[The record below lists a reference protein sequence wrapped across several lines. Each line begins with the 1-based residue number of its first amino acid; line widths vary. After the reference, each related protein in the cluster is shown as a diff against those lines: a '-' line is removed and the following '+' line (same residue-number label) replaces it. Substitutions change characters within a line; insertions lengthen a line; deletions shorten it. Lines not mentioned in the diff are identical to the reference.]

1 MLCRSHQVRWN
12 LRALGWLAPRSFHER
27 QSRGS
32 SASTRAQL
40 PGHSPALGT
49 FQLQWGASVSPGPG
63 PLEGAHLSQQGLP
76 LQQRAPAQPG
86 SPFPSEDFKTFF
98 YLCVFLAVLGL
109 GCCAQA
115 FSSCGEW
122 GILIAVAH
130 CSAWTLERRVS
141 SCGTWA

>member
-1 MLCRSHQVRWN
+1 MLCRSHQVRWS

-27 QSRGS
+27 RSRGS

-63 PLEGAHLSQQGLP
+63 PLKGAHLSQQGLP

-86 SPFPSEDFKTFF
+86 SPFPSEGFKTFF
-98 YLCVFLAVLGL
+98 YLCIFWLCWVFVAVHRLSLGVASGGYSL
-109 GCCAQA
+109 R
-115 FSSCGEW
+115 W
-122 GILIAVAH
+122 LIAVRGLYRAQ
-130 CSAWTLERRVS
+130 SQ
-141 SCGTWA
+141 